1 MSFLETVAAPIRPAG
16 VVLRS
21 AAAVLRPVLLPGL
34 LVEAAADVRS
44 IAVSTR
50 ELTVAVNQLADI
62 DERVSV
68 LEDEVRL
75 MRQAVEAMGAEV
87 GAIRESAEPLGRVA
101 GRFSRRRRKPA
112 ETL

>member
-1 MSFLETVAAPIRPAG
+1 
-16 VVLRS
+16 
-21 AAAVLRPVLLPGL
+21 
-34 LVEAAADVRS
+34 
-44 IAVSTR
+44 
-50 ELTVAVNQLADI
+50 
-62 DERVSV
+62 
-68 LEDEVRL
+68 